1 MNLLFF
7 IGLNADEITPKKKD
21 NKTGKKK
28 KGGKESRRN
37 QSKSIHTHTRTHTS
51 TKRYD
56 IYLDI
61 RWKSTEERKKKMIP
75 VTTTTVNFTLRK
87 KSVVAL
93 SGQSVESFYRT
104 NWSVNVADQDA
115 EMDRIRINGERE
127 RECGTGEREK
137 WVERRE

>member
-1 MNLLFF
+1 
-7 IGLNADEITPKKKD
+7 
-21 NKTGKKK
+21 
-28 KGGKESRRN
+28 
-37 QSKSIHTHTRTHTS
+37 
-51 TKRYD
+51 
-56 IYLDI
+56 
-61 RWKSTEERKKKMIP
+61 MIP